1 MRPCEFVIGMEL
13 MRRNTEPDVSGGST
27 DLYSDSSAEL
37 MDFLGMLYFI
47 IEVLRT
53 DETLGDE
60 LSMYDSISTNVSDDE
75 STAARGPVPD
85 GCHSEG
91 QAS

>member
-1 MRPCEFVIGMEL
+1 MRPCEISIGIKL
-13 MRRNTEPDVSGGST
+13 IRRNTEPDVSGGST

-60 LSMYDSISTNVSDDE
+60 LSMYDSTSTNGSDDE
-75 STAARGPVPD
+75 STTARGPLPD
-85 GCHSEG
+85 GSDAKG